1 MGSYNVLY
9 FKAHNSRTDGRIRIA
24 DHFLKVHKSDVFWDP
39 LIFTNFLFVLE
50 KSGEQNKAIFDTIWP
65 WKMMRVSA
73 EYDPQIADIIE
84 NLYNNIIVYQS
95 PGDKMV

>member
-1 MGSYNVLY
+1 
-9 FKAHNSRTDGRIRIA
+9 
-24 DHFLKVHKSDVFWDP
+24 
-39 LIFTNFLFVLE
+39 
-50 KSGEQNKAIFDTIWP
+50 
-65 WKMMRVSA
+65 MRVSA